1 MKDWKDQTRP
11 GTRVPIHS
19 VSLQIR
25 DYQVTMKVKSTV
37 PQVRHT
43 AVAAAR
49 SSFR

>member
-11 GTRVPIHS
+11 GNRIPIHS

-25 DYQVTMKVKSTV
+25 EYQVTMKVKSTV
-37 PQVRHT
+37 PQVRNT
-43 AVAAAR
+43 AVATVR

>member
-11 GTRVPIHS
+11 GNRVPIHS

-37 PQVRHT
+37 PQVRNS
-43 AVAAAR
+43 AAAAVR
-49 SSFR
+49 TSFR